1 LLDMSIPPANA
12 NPTTG
17 VPPPPAPNPPFVA
30 GIGPPIIHSNY
41 AEFYAD
47 EGVHPRWSPSYAP
60 LLAAMTILP
69 SSTITGRDI
78 CQAIEKTQ
86 NVQYFTSIGLFGDPA
101 QPTLS
106 RIGVIHR
113 LTYLSAPFL
122 GGGGSRHPRQALRNC
137 WRHQKR
143 QPILPGCHPGRCPR
157 CRRSYT
163 YSVGPSFRGRPCQR
177 YTCRDLRPVSRC
189 WRRQSSRPNPRS
201 MFRHSSSRLPHLQ
214 GDRPDSS
221 RHHPSPQARIDCP
234 SLSPPR
240 TLAPMAAG
248 GSNRQLRPHKTH
260 PCFGPSPR
268 RNQPHD
274 DEKRQS

>member
-1 LLDMSIPPANA
+1 MSIPPANA
-12 NPTTG
+12 NPTPG

-122 GGGGSRHPRQALRNC
+122 GGG
-137 WRHQKR
+137 
-143 QPILPGCHPGRCPR
+143 ILP
-157 CRRSYT
+157 ST
-163 YSVGPSFRGRPCQR
+163 
-177 YTCRDLRPVSRC
+177 T
-189 WRRQSSRPNPRS
+189 SSTELLATSEAAAN
-201 MFRHSSSRLPHLQ
+201 SSGLLLKRIRLPPKTRPW
-214 GDRPDSS
+214 GDQRV
-221 RHHPSPQARIDCP
+221 
-234 SLSPPR
+234 
-240 TLAPMAAG
+240 
-248 GSNRQLRPHKTH
+248 
-260 PCFGPSPR
+260 
-268 RNQPHD
+268 
-274 DEKRQS
+274 